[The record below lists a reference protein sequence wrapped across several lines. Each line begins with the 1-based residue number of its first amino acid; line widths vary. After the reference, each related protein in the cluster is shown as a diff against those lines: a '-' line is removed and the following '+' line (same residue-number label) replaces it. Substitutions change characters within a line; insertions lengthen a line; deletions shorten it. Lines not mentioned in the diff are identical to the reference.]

1 MPGASLLALQVVRHG
16 APWAL
21 QTLQGA
27 FWAAIGDAEKVL
39 DAEKD
44 FDKVWASLRTTTA
57 SAEDPSESVAP
68 EGRALSG
75 GGCGKPNVAQY
86 ILCPI
91 FIGGSLSRRPW
102 HFKPASFRFQSFR
115 LAR

>member
-27 FWAAIGDAEKVL
+27 FWTAIGDAEKVL

-57 SAEDPSESVAP
+57 TATASAEDSNQSVAP

-75 GGCGKPNVAQY
+75 SGETANVAQS

-91 FIGGSLSRRPW
+91 
-102 HFKPASFRFQSFR
+102 Q
-115 LAR
+115 